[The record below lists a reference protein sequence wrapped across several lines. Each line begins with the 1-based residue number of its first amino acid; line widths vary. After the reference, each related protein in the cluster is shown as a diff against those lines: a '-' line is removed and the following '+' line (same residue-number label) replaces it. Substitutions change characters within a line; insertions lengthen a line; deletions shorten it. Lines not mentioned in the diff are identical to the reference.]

1 MAATSSLFCGYTG
14 EAFSRVTSFN
24 WYEDNN
30 YKAFLGIN
38 STRGEG
44 KYNYDHTA
52 SEYHTVHT
60 FQTDVEEKRRRECS
74 RVSYIST
81 SLSAPFCNDLMKDLE
96 SNPVTRIVWS
106 SLKPFLMGK
115 ILYAPDSPAVRQIIK
130 NVREKLF
137 FDYTHTWNNSR

>member
-1 MAATSSLFCGYTG
+1 SQDLLQVVSPLFRSHESPSFSQLMAATSSL
-14 EAFSRVTSFN
+14 VTSFN

-38 STRGEG
+38 STRGEE

-52 SEYHTVHT
+52 T
-60 FQTDVEEKRRRECS
+60 
-74 RVSYIST
+74 
-81 SLSAPFCNDLMKDLE
+81 PFCNDLMKDLE

-115 ILYAPDSPAVRQIIK
+115 ILYAPDSPAARQIIK
-130 NVREKLF
+130 N
-137 FDYTHTWNNSR
+137 